1 MRHLQKILLIVIAVF
16 GSSLV
21 LAAPPVTKYEYDAV
35 GNPTKTTD
43 NSLNTSYIE
52 QYDTVNRPI
61 VLSEPHPTN
70 PNTQQGQISTQY
82 NALDIVTNVTD
93 PRSLSTAYTKNAFGE
108 TLSLASPDTGTSSSA
123 YDNAG
128 NLLTRTDARGAVAT
142 YTYDALNRAAG
153 ATFKPS
159 AAGSFDETIVFTY
172 DGGTNQKGKLTSMT
186 DLSGNTVW
194 NYDLQ
199 GRMTRQQQTTN
210 SKLFDLQLQYDSAGR
225 LTRRTYPSSRYVE
238 YSYNGN
244 GQVNQISVNGTVMI
258 SNIQYHATGSIKGW
272 TWGNN
277 QTYQRSIDS
286 SGRTATYTVGDKV
299 QVVTYDNT
307 GRIIQLHRALT
318 TSPNTPIA
326 NTISTYVY
334 DNLDRLTN
342 NVTPTTNTGYQYDL
356 SGNRTNLTVGAN
368 SYAYTIAAT
377 NNRLTAEAGPTARTN
392 TYDAAGNITGNGQDT
407 YAYSSRGRLKEV
419 TRNSNVIY
427 ALRYNGLGQFV
438 HRTHDNTYYVYDDNQ
453 HLLGEYD
460 SSGQAIQETVYLND
474 TPVLTLKTN
483 NATLQDNTYFI
494 YSDYLNT
501 PREIRD
507 YANQAR
513 WTWYPESSE
522 AFGANLPNENPSA
535 LGTFTY
541 NLRFPG
547 QLYDP
552 ASQLSYNYYRDYNS
566 RTGRY
571 IESDPI
577 GLAGGINTYSYVGG
591 NPISRVD
598 PDGQFFFLP
607 IVAALA
613 ESGAG
618 AWAGAGALGVGG
630 AAWWGLQ
637 HPPKPSAGNSSSDSP
652 FANSGA
658 DSGNSSS
665 SSDSGSNSCSSPPPD
680 KKHCEALRQSILNTC
695 YGLTGNKRK
704 RCFIAA
710 DISYNQCMGYE

>member
-1 MRHLQKILLIVIAVF
+1 MRQLQKILLIVIAAF
-16 GSSLV
+16 GSSHV
-21 LAAPPVTKYEYDAV
+21 LAAPPVTKFEYDAV

-43 NSLNTSYIE
+43 NSLNRSYIE
-52 QYDTVNRPI
+52 QYDAVNRPI

-70 PNTQQGQISTQY
+70 PNTQQGQIGAQY

-108 TLSLASPDTGTSSSA
+108 TLTLVSPDTGTSSST

-142 YTYDALNRAAG
+142 YAYDALNRATG

-159 AAGSFDETIVFTY
+159 AAGSIDETIVYTY

-194 NYDLQ
+194 DYDLQ

-210 SKLFDLQLQYDSAGR
+210 GKLFDLQLQYDSTGH
-225 LTRRTYPSSRYVE
+225 LSRRTYPSSRYVE
-238 YSYNGN
+238 YSYNSN
-244 GQVNQISVNGTVMI
+244 GQVNQISVNGTVML
-258 SNIQYHATGSIKGW
+258 SNILYYPTGTVQSW

-286 SGRTATYTVGDKV
+286 SGRTATYTVGDKL
-299 QVVTYDNT
+299 QVVTYDNA

-326 NTISTYVY
+326 NTISTYTY

-342 NVTPTTNTGYQYDL
+342 NVTPSTNTGYQYDL
-356 SGNRTNLTVGAN
+356 SGNRTNLIVGAN

-377 NNRLTAEAGPTARTN
+377 NNRLTAETGPTARTY

-407 YAYSSRGRLKEV
+407 YAYSSRERLTEV

-438 HRTHDNTYYVYDDNQ
+438 HRTNDNIYYVYDDNQ

-460 SSGQAIQETVYLND
+460 SSVQAIQETVYLND

-494 YSDYLNT
+494 YSDYLDT
-501 PREIRD
+501 PREIRNF
-507 YANQAR
+507 ASQAR
-513 WTWYPESSE
+513 WTWYPEQSE
-522 AFGANLPNENPSA
+522 AFGANLPNENPSV

-552 ASQLSYNYYRDYNS
+552 ASQLSYNYYRDYNP

-591 NPISRVD
+591 NPVSRVD
-598 PDGQFFFLP
+598 TLGLRYVCVGIIPFVRCYYEPPPTLGPLGIPDS
-607 IVAALA
+607 A
-613 ESGAG
+613 SG
-618 AWAGAGALGVGG
+618 
-630 AAWWGLQ
+630 
-637 HPPKPSAGNSSSDSP
+637 SSSLSNP
-652 FANSGA
+652 LSGLVDKVKEMCEPEKRDCVKEWEA
-658 DSGNSSS
+658 DVAWCDGKWSRYSREGKACHDWAEGNF
-665 SSDSGSNSCSSPPPD
+665 DRCRKGGSREP
-680 KKHCEALRQSILNTC
+680 LRW
-695 YGLTGNKRK
+695 
-704 RCFIAA
+704 
-710 DISYNQCMGYE
+710 